1 MRFCNNDTSEIVAT
15 KNQIDWSRLR
25 LVQKMGQHGLGND
38 NVCIEW
44 RCGCCCV
51 HGLIDSPLNK
61 KSNTTSTLNEPGS
74 EIVVTFRTVQQGS
87 AAVAQMKLRR
97 PKTSDQGFGTILDN
111 DGDDQSVVIVFQV
124 NEGGVLRGF
133 GEDAKK
139 APRHQCLTKMA

>member
-15 KNQIDWSRLR
+15 KNQIDWSRLH

-74 EIVVTFRTVQQGS
+74 EIVVTFRSVQQGS

-111 DGDDQSVVIVFQV
+111 DRDDQSVVIVFQV
-124 NEGGVLRGF
+124 TKGVFCEALARMQ
-133 GEDAKK
+133 KK
-139 APRHQCLTKMA
+139 HHVINA